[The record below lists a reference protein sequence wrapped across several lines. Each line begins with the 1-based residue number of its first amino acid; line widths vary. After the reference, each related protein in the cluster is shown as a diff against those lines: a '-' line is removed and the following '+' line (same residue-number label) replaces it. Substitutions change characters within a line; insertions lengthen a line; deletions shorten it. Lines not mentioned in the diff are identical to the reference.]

1 MKPLLLAA
9 FAAGLA
15 VMMAKPG
22 LADVGTGKNTFEA
35 NNCQDCHAT
44 DKAKAATDIQSH
56 MNTKGPE
63 LWYAG
68 SKFQKDWLA
77 KWLAEPT
84 KIRFMLHGVP
94 SMKVDDHVKLSGDDA
109 AQVTDYLMSLTSD
122 LVKPGVIKPKKNP
135 KGRLI
140 FTKKMPCSGCHQFP
154 TKKKYDGGRTGPSLV
169 GAGDRLNPDWIYAYL
184 ANTDAFKPVRPMPNF
199 AGILSEKDMIN
210 VARFV
215 ASFKSKNK

>member
-1 MKPLLLAA
+1 MKPLLLTFLAC
-9 FAAGLA
+9 GLA
-15 VMMAKPG
+15 VLAAKPG
-22 LADVGTGKNTFEA
+22 LADVGTGKTTFEA
-35 NNCQDCHAT
+35 NKCQDCHSVE
-44 DKAKAATDIQSH
+44 KAGAAADIHAH
-56 MNTKGPE
+56 MDTKGPE

-77 KWLAEPT
+77 KWLVEPT
-84 KIRFMLHGVP
+84 KIRFMLHGMP
-94 SMKVDDHVKLSGDDA
+94 SMKIGDHAKLSADDA

-122 LVKPGVIKPKKNP
+122 LVKPGTIKPKKNP

-184 ANTDAFKPVRPMPNF
+184 ANIDEFKPVRPMPNF
-199 AGILSEKDMIN
+199 VGILSDKDMIN
-210 VARFV
+210 VARYV
-215 ASFKSKNK
+215 ASFKSKK